1 MKIKLLNRSTIQRYF
16 SEKNQKKRNAIEQ
29 QAQTSLFES
38 DALEGWELLATD
50 SFDFKKLDRRFGP
63 KDYFFTKGLIGLI
76 ALSVIGSILLFQIKP
91 TTSVIKQ
98 TKKRFELTTR
108 INTDNNKTT
117 PILLNE
123 PTNEKNNN
131 SITIVP
137 FKKSVNIKPT
147 NHIDFE
153 FTQLRLPFKG
163 ANGIQTIPNRAISI
177 QTKKGAEFY
186 LYALKLVDYRN
197 YRSKQIKITTDG
209 FITGTPANIN
219 EASKTNAD
227 ELENKINFTYIEFLG
242 KAMEVFSKN
251 DYIKSLWYF
260 KTILA
265 NYPDDVN
272 ALFYSGIC
280 WFQLKEYDNA
290 TTAFQKVVDAPFS
303 NFNEE
308 AEWYTAL
315 SLLKLHRI
323 EAAETKLAEIIRL
336 NGFYATQAK
345 KHIITIS
352 TY

>member
-38 DALEGWELLATD
+38 DALEGWEVLAND

-76 ALSVIGSILLFQIKP
+76 ALSVIGIILLIQIKP
-91 TTSVIKQ
+91 PTTSSVKQTNKNFSQTKTFTNETTPIISTEAINGTENENNNNSTTIIPIKTTVNIKQ
-98 TKKRFELTTR
+98 TIQR
-108 INTDNNKTT
+108 
-117 PILLNE
+117 
-123 PTNEKNNN
+123 
-131 SITIVP
+131 
-137 FKKSVNIKPT
+137 
-147 NHIDFE
+147 DFD

-163 ANGIQTIPNRAISI
+163 ANEIQTTSNKAVSI
-177 QTKKGAEFY
+177 QTKKGTEFY

-197 YRSKQIKITTDG
+197 YRSKQIKITAEE

-227 ELENKINFTYIEFLG
+227 ELENKNNFTYIEFLG

-251 DYIKSLWYF
+251 EYKKSLWYF

-272 ALFYSGIC
+272 ALFYSGIS

-290 TTAFQKVVDAPFS
+290 TTAFQKVVVAPFS

-308 AEWYTAL
+308 ADWHSAL
-315 SLLKLHRI
+315 SLLKQHRK

-336 NGFYATQAK
+336 NGFYAAQARRMM
-345 KHIITIS
+345 H
-352 TY
+352 

>member
-38 DALEGWELLATD
+38 DALEGWEVLAND

-76 ALSVIGSILLFQIKP
+76 ALSVIGTILLIQIKP
-91 TTSVIKQ
+91 TTTSVVKQ
-98 TKKRFELTTR
+98 TKKRFEQIAI
-108 INTDNNKTT
+108 INNDNNETT
-117 PILLNE
+117 PIIISEPINE
-123 PTNEKNNN
+123 NNNN
-131 SITIVP
+131 SITIIPV
-137 FKKSVNIKPT
+137 KKSVNITLT
-147 NHIDFE
+147 NQRGFE

-163 ANGIQTIPNRAISI
+163 ANEIQTTSNRAISI
-177 QTKKGAEFY
+177 QTKKCAEFY

-197 YRSKQIKITTDG
+197 YRSKQIMITAEE

-227 ELENKINFTYIEFLG
+227 ELENKNNFTYIEFLG

-251 DYIKSLWYF
+251 DYKKSLWYF

-272 ALFYSGIC
+272 ALFYSGIS

-290 TTAFQKVVDAPFS
+290 TTAFQKVVVAPFS

-308 AEWYTAL
+308 ADWHTAL
-315 SLLKLHRI
+315 SLLKQHRK
-323 EAAETKLAEIIRL
+323 EAAETKFAEIIRS
-336 NGFYATQAK
+336 NGFYAAQARK
-345 KHIITIS
+345 LMH
-352 TY
+352 